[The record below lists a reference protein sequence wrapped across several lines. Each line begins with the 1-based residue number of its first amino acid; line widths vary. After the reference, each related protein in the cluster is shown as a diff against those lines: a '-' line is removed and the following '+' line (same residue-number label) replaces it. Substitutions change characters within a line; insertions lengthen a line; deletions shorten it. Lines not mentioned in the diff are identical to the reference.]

1 MLEQLHGRGMAAMAH
16 PQMIRKFGAKD
27 SLAKVLGS

>member
-1 MLEQLHGRGMAAMAH
+1 MAAMAH

-27 SLAKVLGS
+27 SLAKVNSHLTSNLNSV